1 VRVAIGALVRTLGG
15 PATYATELVAAL
27 AARRTPDCEYVVIT
41 DGPEAFAGVDVEVI
55 RAPLP
60 SAYAQV
66 LWDHVAVPAALRR
79 ARAGLYHGTKN
90 TLPLWQPC
98 PAVVTVHDLAVYRHP
113 ESFAAVQRWHLRTHV
128 PQAMRTARAVITV
141 SQHAAAD
148 LRAEFPAAAAK
159 VRPIA
164 NGVSARFRPP
174 MDPVSLAGFRVRH
187 GLGAGPLVAYLGT
200 LQPRK
205 NVELLAAAFVRARA
219 RVPDAQLILGGRM
232 RPGYAPVLPTDG
244 VHRIGPL
251 AAAELPIFYGV
262 ASVLVSPSLYEGF
275 GLTLLEAMACGCPVI
290 ALARSAV
297 PEVVGDAALLL
308 ETADEA
314 TLADAL
320 VRVLRD
326 PVYAA
331 VLRDRGLAR
340 AAVEQ
345 LFAGVLGE
353 FVVFLWKRKMWW
365 LIPMVMTLLVCGL
378 LLVFASSTGLG
389 PFIYSLF

>member
-1 VRVAIGALVRTLGG
+1 VRVAIGAVVGTLGG
-15 PATYATELVAAL
+15 PATYATELVAGL
-27 AARRTPDCEYVVIT
+27 AARRTPGCEYVVIT
-41 DGPEAFAGVDVEVI
+41 DGPEAFAGVDVEVM

-66 LWDHVAVPAALRR
+66 LWDHIAVPVALRR
-79 ARAGLYHGTKN
+79 ARADLYHGTKN
-90 TLPLWQPC
+90 TLPLWRPC

-113 ESFAAVQRWHLRTHV
+113 ESFAAAQRWHLRSHV
-128 PQAMRTARAVITV
+128 PHAVRSARVVIAV
-141 SQHAAAD
+141 SQHAAGD

-164 NGVSARFRPP
+164 NGVSPRFRPP
-174 MDPVSLAGFRVRH
+174 TDPVSLAGFRVRH
-187 GLGAGPLVAYLGT
+187 GLGQGPIVAYLGT

-219 RVPDAQLILGGRM
+219 RVPDAQLILAGRM

-314 TLADAL
+314 ALADAL

-326 PVYAA
+326 AAYAA
-331 VLRDRGLAR
+331 DLRARGLVR
-340 AAVEQ
+340 AATFSWARTAEATEAVYREV
-345 LFAGVLGE
+345 AGRG
-353 FVVFLWKRKMWW
+353 
-365 LIPMVMTLLVCGL
+365 
-378 LLVFASSTGLG
+378 
-389 PFIYSLF
+389 